1 MLILSRKQNQRILFP
16 NLEITIEILRVSGS
30 AVKVG
35 VEAPSNVRV
44 LREEVVDTAELEGIT
59 EAARTQR
66 HTLRNRMNTANLAL
80 HLAQKHLNQEQYVDA
95 EKSLRRALSE
105 LTTLDSLVA
114 SSASATTG
122 KPAANPPES
131 GQTVSETEKK
141 PQALIAEDNSNE
153 RELLAAYLR
162 LSGYEVAGVSDGVEA
177 LEYLARNPLPDVFLL
192 DMDMPRMSGQETIA
206 AVRSKPEYKDLKI
219 FVVSGSERKELTDDS
234 SRRVDHWFSK
244 PIAPPAFV
252 RELNRELEV
261 ESA

>member
-16 NLEITIEILRVSGS
+16 NLEITIEILRVSGN

-35 VEAPSNVRV
+35 VEAPSSVRV
-44 LREEVVDTAELEGIT
+44 LREEVFDAAELEGIT

-80 HLAQKHLNQEQYVDA
+80 HLAQKHLNHQQYEDA
-95 EKSLRRALSE
+95 EKTLCRALAE
-105 LTTLDSLVA
+105 LTALDSLVA
-114 SSASATTG
+114 SSASAVVGKG
-122 KPAANPPES
+122 KPSLSP
-131 GQTVSETEKK
+131 TK

-162 LSGYEVAGVSDGVEA
+162 LSGYEVAVVADGVEA
-177 LEYLARNPLPDVFLL
+177 LEFLRTNPLPDVFLL
-192 DMDMPRMSGQETIA
+192 DMDMSRMNGEQTIA

-234 SRRVDHWFSK
+234 ARNVDHWFSK